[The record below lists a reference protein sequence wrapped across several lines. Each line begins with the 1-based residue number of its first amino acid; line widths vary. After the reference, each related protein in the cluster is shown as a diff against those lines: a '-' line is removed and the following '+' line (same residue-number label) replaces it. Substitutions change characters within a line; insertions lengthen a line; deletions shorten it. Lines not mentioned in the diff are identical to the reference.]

1 MPACHAGGHEFESRT
16 HRRNNTK
23 YNKASHRYT
32 GDALFCFLTVN
43 NSIKKEAISLAY
55 KARKSGVKSGERVS
69 PFARQQNLFA
79 FDDGATVSDY
89 TNATIM
95 MLADIVNGAKVTELK
110 KTISIYNDRARDA
123 ASGQSDIFSAELK
136 TKEDIL
142 KEVNELLNY
151 GTEEAKESALSRAD
165 ASRRASSESVGAESV
180 EQDGTAGVSR
190 ERSADVEDS
199 VQAALTAAEQET
211 NTEPTDAQKEAG
223 NYKKGHVKID
233 GYNITIENPK
243 GSERS
248 GLDKDGK
255 KWSITM
261 NNTYGYILG
270 TEGVDGDH
278 IDVFLSDNPS
288 EGNVYVVD
296 QVNADGSFDEHKVMY
311 GFPDIESARK
321 AYLSNYEE
329 GWQGL
334 GNITGVSKEEFKKW
348 VDSSHRKTKPFAEYS
363 NVKPLG
369 DIQAKESR
377 ETALRDG
384 LIDKLRSA
392 GIEVITDEEE
402 AKRVLDADRE
412 RRARLMGSR
421 VEKRKQEIAA
431 KLEGK
436 EMSYE
441 QRTVVNVFTG
451 RNNNL
456 TLNITDKSGKS
467 RSIVMR
473 QGNEQNAGTKHSIY
487 RHYMT
492 DNGHITADD
501 ILLVPDVVANGERKP
516 VMRGKT
522 QLYEY
527 MLKDGNGTLYTVL
540 TEKDKGR
547 EVFADFYTNR
557 KTSLSARKT
566 RSEEARDIDNSDV
579 TGAKLQKVSD
589 FANYSPVYYSNAEK
603 AVEGIS
609 QNKATAEQWLA
620 MIQKQGGL
628 KAGEDKW
635 LGLRDWL
642 KNDVKGKVFTI
653 ELPVNTLR
661 MIHRV
666 MGRDFESH
674 NITSNGI
681 RHGLKN
687 HGVGG
692 NKLTE
697 KSIPVRNEDA
707 ELIPYIMTAPDYV
720 EKSSTDITGRESL
733 RFYKS
738 LSNGYVVVVE
748 KEYKN
753 SPDDMDTITM
763 WANLSSLGADARSGE
778 RPLHTTSQPTN
789 VAQSAN
795 AQATNV
801 RTVIQSFDAAKIRKD
816 AETAIKND
824 EKVSLHKVFHGSGND
839 FERFDHS
846 HMGEGEGAQAYG
858 WGTYVTEVEGIGKTY
873 ANASSRPTYKGY
885 DRKTLDSSRELSIP
899 HDEKIAAR
907 ILLKNLHTNYSDAL
921 ERTRTFFKT
930 RAERFDKRKDWTN
943 RDFMDYFGCSRS
955 EVREYREESK
965 RKVQE
970 YTGYLEA
977 LNKISETDIQKKER
991 VLYTVEIPED
1001 AETYYLDY
1009 TLKMGDQ
1016 QDILEGV
1023 DNVLYAQGWHR
1034 EELDSRIRFTKGQ
1047 SQIILTPNQ
1056 SGADLYAELE
1066 DALGSDK
1073 LASEFLHDEV
1083 GVTGMKYPAEYT
1095 SGGRSDGAMNYVIF
1109 DEKDLKITD
1118 KIKFLRTSSGEAY
1131 GFTKD
1136 GKIYIDPRKAT
1147 AETPVHEF
1155 THLWADG
1162 LRKANPKAW
1171 ERLKGELEKEKDL
1184 FDYVKS
1190 LYPELSGDDLMD
1202 EVFAHFSGKRGAE
1215 RLRSEQEKMMQK
1227 ANGIFDKA
1235 KITTMFDKLRNMLH
1249 DFWAQARDLFAGKTE
1264 GIEKLSAEDFAD
1276 MALADLIKGE
1286 KPLVEGKKEARYNK
1300 AAGLDVRTYDNS
1312 NHQTRDEERVTLG
1325 ELVSGDRQLR
1335 DMSDNELDSEYMRLL
1350 DVVEKPARIDKLRS
1364 SKSVEIKPS
1373 DNDGKYKLNA
1383 ESAQKWIKDNLR
1395 GKHVIN
1401 DTGET
1406 VEVSKIG
1413 AEEVTSHNRYD
1424 EAHLKSISKIP
1435 SMLENAVF
1443 LGEEANTKGNRKFD
1457 SYRYYA
1463 VGLNIDGVDYTAK
1476 IVIGVKQGK
1485 KYYDHRLIQLEKSTL
1500 IDMINQPASGF
1511 TTAENASLP
1520 PYANGK
1526 DKRLLSILQVN
1537 VEEISQ
1543 SEQKMREILDEMK
1556 RRRGYDS
1563 NTDYQGSLAF
1573 NGAAPSRNA
1582 YFDSKTDR
1590 MSAFKSGEF
1599 EGDYSLGDYM
1609 DNGLDNNDLGWQLA
1623 NPIAASGRDKATL
1636 ESIRNL
1642 MNVVKNKDRR
1652 IKMYRAVD
1660 ASIKE
1665 NKFRNGDWIT
1675 PSREYAERHIGL
1687 QEWKNGRV
1695 IEEEVSVDDI
1705 WWNGDDINEWGFDDG
1720 KGYAYKNVRNN
1731 RKSKKAYS
1739 YEVTKI
1745 EVLDGQTTKPLPVS
1759 SRKSNTPNGRSNV
1772 SNVFVS
1778 GAKLLKDFEKKH
1790 DGGKKILD
1798 ESKKVDEKN
1807 YLYREQD
1814 ESEDVYDAGRR
1825 SLEETF
1831 TQGLI
1836 DLSEKN
1842 RSDVGLRISA
1852 MKAISSNL
1860 SELRSAMSRQREY
1873 DKSTV
1878 NRIVRWARM
1887 LMESGIGG
1895 NLTRYEVKRLTGMI
1909 AQAAGKED
1917 ITRQAGQVMDLLINN
1932 QLRAS
1937 KDLLQKQ
1944 MRIKGSK
1951 IDSRGVEVQGALDIR
1966 GQRMIGAFKEGISL
1980 GEDAS
1985 YGLPVCHNIKRPF
1998 GNFRF
2003 TTIAKSIPNSRMTQQ
2018 RNYKILRTYV
2028 LHQDF
2033 RFVIVAF
2040 SVCCF
2045 YHVDAFWQV
2054 YHSSSADGMLLN
2066 DCSGNVVNVDDCLRR
2081 AVDHAFPVYV
2091 SCAEMLFVCHIFYFI
2106 CFIFQCCDRE
2116 YSWLIAVE

>member
-1 MPACHAGGHEFESRT
+1 M
-16 HRRNNTK
+16 
-23 YNKASHRYT
+23 
-32 GDALFCFLTVN
+32 
-43 NSIKKEAISLAY
+43 AY

-190 ERSADVEDS
+190 EGSADVEDS
-199 VQAALTAAEQET
+199 VQAALAAAEQET

-248 GLDKDGK
+248 GQDKDGK

-288 EGNVYVVD
+288 EGNVYIVD

-348 VDSSHRKTKPFAEYS
+348 VDSSHRKTKPFAEYK
-363 NVKPLG
+363 NVKVEESNTETEEEVLPYNKENSERLSLESEKNADNSAVGYSVTLESKDGTLQRSIFYDGRLIAIQWQSGERIDSIHDVLRSAYNDAPAMNCDLYVPMKVGANESWEIDGRDVLDADHG
-369 DIQAKESR
+369 DIIRFHDEQEMIDFYLKNRNEIDRRNETMQPHSAETR

-402 AKRVLDADRE
+402 AQRVLDA
-412 RRARLMGSR
+412 AN
-421 VEKRKQEIAA
+421 
-431 KLEGK
+431 GK
-436 EMSYE
+436 EKA
-441 QRTVVNVFTG
+441 QRKIDKLAKAANV
-451 RNNNL
+451 
-456 TLNITDKSGKS
+456 I
-467 RSIVMR
+467 
-473 QGNEQNAGTKHSIY
+473 
-487 RHYMT
+487 
-492 DNGHITADD
+492 
-501 ILLVPDVVANGERKP
+501 
-516 VMRGKT
+516 RG
-522 QLYEY
+522 
-527 MLKDGNGTLYTVL
+527 
-540 TEKDKGR
+540 
-547 EVFADFYTNR
+547 
-557 KTSLSARKT
+557 
-566 RSEEARDIDNSDV
+566 
-579 TGAKLQKVSD
+579 
-589 FANYSPVYYSNAEK
+589 
-603 AVEGIS
+603 
-609 QNKATAEQWLA
+609 
-620 MIQKQGGL
+620 
-628 KAGEDKW
+628 
-635 LGLRDWL
+635 WL
-642 KNDVKGKVFTI
+642 KNDVKGKVFKI

-753 SPDDMDTITM
+753 SPDDMETITM
-763 WANLSSLGADARSGE
+763 WAEMSS
-778 RPLHTTSQPTN
+778 
-789 VAQSAN
+789 SA
-795 AQATNV
+795 ATNARRNAPDTHV
-801 RTVIQSFDAAKIRKD
+801 QNAILSTEDAAKIRKD

-885 DRKTLDSSRELSIP
+885 DRETLDSSRELSIP

-930 RAERFDKRKDWTN
+930 RVERFDKRKDWTN

-1073 LASEFLHDEV
+1073 LASDFLHDEV
-1083 GVTGMKYPAEYT
+1083 GVTGMKYPAEYR
-1095 SGGRSDGAMNYVIF
+1095 SGGRSDGASNYVIF
-1109 DEKDLKITD
+1109 DENDLKITD
-1118 KIKFLRTSSGEAY
+1118 KIKFLRTDSGEVY

-1162 LRKANPKAW
+1162 LRKVNPKAW

-1190 LYPELSGDDLMD
+1190 LYPELSGDDLID
-1202 EVFAHFSGKRGAE
+1202 EVFAHFSGRRGAE
-1215 RLRSEQEKMMQK
+1215 RLRSEQKKMMQK
-1227 ANGIFDKA
+1227 ANGVFDKA

-1249 DFWAQARDLFAGKTE
+1249 NFWAQARDLFAGKTE

-1286 KPLVEGKKEARYNK
+1286 KPLVEGKKETRFNK

-1312 NHQTRDEERVTLG
+1312 NQQTRDEERERVTKEAVRERDDILFRNDDVSEYSFRTLRSDRFYNGISNSDAFAELLDENTSWVDGSLKLLRALKKRFGGEVVSASSGAKYALEHGLVPVPDGKYSGKDGEYHHIEFESDNGERFVESVPFVDAESVGDDYGIRYSESDGVSARADMDRAHDVAEEWTEKLNLNDDVQIVDELTREMVDELMPNASEEVKEKALKAKGWFNEKTGKIVIAVGNHRNAEDVMRTILHEGVAHYGLRKLFGENFNTFLDNVYASADASVRKRIDVLQENKGYGRREAVEEYLAGLAEVTDFESVVSRTWWEKVKSLFADMLNSIGLSGFADNSLPLSDNELRYILWRSYDNLKSDNDVFRQAKDIAMQSELKVGNYDESKDATLG
-1325 ELVSGDRQLR
+1325 DMVSGDRQLR
-1335 DMSDNELDSEYMRLL
+1335 DMSDKELDSEYMRLL

-1364 SKSVEIKPS
+1364 SKPVEIKPS
-1373 DNDGKYKLNA
+1373 DYDGKYKLNA

-1485 KYYDHRLIQLEKSTL
+1485 KYYDHRLTQLEKSTL

-1520 PYANGK
+1520 PYSNGK

-1537 VEEISQ
+1537 VEEILQ

-1582 YFDSKTDR
+1582 YFDSKEER

-1609 DNGLDNNDLGWQLA
+1609 DNGLDNNDLGWQHA

-1705 WWNGDDINEWGFDDG
+1705 WWNGDDINE
-1720 KGYAYKNVRNN
+1720 
-1731 RKSKKAYS
+1731 
-1739 YEVTKI
+1739 
-1745 EVLDGQTTKPLPVS
+1745 
-1759 SRKSNTPNGRSNV
+1759 
-1772 SNVFVS
+1772 
-1778 GAKLLKDFEKKH
+1778 
-1790 DGGKKILD
+1790 
-1798 ESKKVDEKN
+1798 
-1807 YLYREQD
+1807 
-1814 ESEDVYDAGRR
+1814 
-1825 SLEETF
+1825 
-1831 TQGLI
+1831 
-1836 DLSEKN
+1836 
-1842 RSDVGLRISA
+1842 
-1852 MKAISSNL
+1852 
-1860 SELRSAMSRQREY
+1860 
-1873 DKSTV
+1873 
-1878 NRIVRWARM
+1878 
-1887 LMESGIGG
+1887 
-1895 NLTRYEVKRLTGMI
+1895 
-1909 AQAAGKED
+1909 
-1917 ITRQAGQVMDLLINN
+1917 
-1932 QLRAS
+1932 
-1937 KDLLQKQ
+1937 
-1944 MRIKGSK
+1944 
-1951 IDSRGVEVQGALDIR
+1951 
-1966 GQRMIGAFKEGISL
+1966 
-1980 GEDAS
+1980 
-1985 YGLPVCHNIKRPF
+1985 
-1998 GNFRF
+1998 
-2003 TTIAKSIPNSRMTQQ
+2003 
-2018 RNYKILRTYV
+2018 
-2028 LHQDF
+2028 
-2033 RFVIVAF
+2033 
-2040 SVCCF
+2040 
-2045 YHVDAFWQV
+2045 
-2054 YHSSSADGMLLN
+2054 
-2066 DCSGNVVNVDDCLRR
+2066 
-2081 AVDHAFPVYV
+2081 
-2091 SCAEMLFVCHIFYFI
+2091 
-2106 CFIFQCCDRE
+2106 
-2116 YSWLIAVE
+2116 

>member
-1 MPACHAGGHEFESRT
+1 M
-16 HRRNNTK
+16 
-23 YNKASHRYT
+23 
-32 GDALFCFLTVN
+32 
-43 NSIKKEAISLAY
+43 AY

-151 GTEEAKESALSRAD
+151 GTEESKESALSRAD

-190 ERSADVEDS
+190 EGSADVEDS

-243 GSERS
+243 GSERN
-248 GLDKDGK
+248 GQDKDGK

-348 VDSSHRKTKPFAEYS
+348 VDSSHRKTKPFAEYK
-363 NVKPLG
+363 NVKVEESNTETEEEVLPYNKENSERLSLESEKNADNSAVGYSVTLESKDGTLQRSIFYDGRLIAIQWQSGERIDSIHDVLRSAYNDAPAMNYDLYVPMKVGANESWEIDGRDVLDADHG
-369 DIQAKESR
+369 DIIRFHDEQEMIDFYLKNRNEIDRRNETMQPHSAETR

-402 AKRVLDADRE
+402 AQRVLDAANGDVALSRGQKRAFE
-412 RRARLMGSR
+412 TASVSSNEEHQPTVVSNADGAKVVKNLEKLAEEFENLSNQPKFFIGNVAKALGAEQYGSGSQYATFETKNGQIVTIRLADHNAHTSGFDYSGKDNGISIVISAKKNSGINNDGNAHIVEYYYDAIKLRRAN
-421 VEKRKQEIAA
+421 
-431 KLEGK
+431 GK
-436 EMSYE
+436 PLADIVRAIQQSLYSGEFKDPTGLAE
-441 QRTVVNVFTG
+441 REEVNV
-451 RNNNL
+451 
-456 TLNITDKSGKS
+456 
-467 RSIVMR
+467 
-473 QGNEQNAGTKHSIY
+473 
-487 RHYMT
+487 
-492 DNGHITADD
+492 
-501 ILLVPDVVANGERKP
+501 
-516 VMRGKT
+516 
-522 QLYEY
+522 
-527 MLKDGNGTLYTVL
+527 
-540 TEKDKGR
+540 
-547 EVFADFYTNR
+547 
-557 KTSLSARKT
+557 
-566 RSEEARDIDNSDV
+566 
-579 TGAKLQKVSD
+579 
-589 FANYSPVYYSNAEK
+589 
-603 AVEGIS
+603 
-609 QNKATAEQWLA
+609 
-620 MIQKQGGL
+620 
-628 KAGEDKW
+628 
-635 LGLRDWL
+635 
-642 KNDVKGKVFTI
+642 
-653 ELPVNTLR
+653 
-661 MIHRV
+661 
-666 MGRDFESH
+666 
-674 NITSNGI
+674 
-681 RHGLKN
+681 
-687 HGVGG
+687 
-692 NKLTE
+692 
-697 KSIPVRNEDA
+697 
-707 ELIPYIMTAPDYV
+707 
-720 EKSSTDITGRESL
+720 SST
-733 RFYKS
+733 
-738 LSNGYVVVVE
+738 
-748 KEYKN
+748 
-753 SPDDMDTITM
+753 
-763 WANLSSLGADARSGE
+763 AN
-778 RPLHTTSQPTN
+778 
-789 VAQSAN
+789 
-795 AQATNV
+795 
-801 RTVIQSFDAAKIRKD
+801 
-816 AETAIKND
+816 
-824 EKVSLHKVFHGSGND
+824 
-839 FERFDHS
+839 
-846 HMGEGEGAQAYG
+846 
-858 WGTYVTEVEGIGKTY
+858 EV
-873 ANASSRPTYKGY
+873 
-885 DRKTLDSSRELSIP
+885 
-899 HDEKIAAR
+899 
-907 ILLKNLHTNYSDAL
+907 
-921 ERTRTFFKT
+921 
-930 RAERFDKRKDWTN
+930 
-943 RDFMDYFGCSRS
+943 
-955 EVREYREESK
+955 
-965 RKVQE
+965 
-970 YTGYLEA
+970 
-977 LNKISETDIQKKER
+977 
-991 VLYTVEIPED
+991 
-1001 AETYYLDY
+1001 
-1009 TLKMGDQ
+1009 
-1016 QDILEGV
+1016 
-1023 DNVLYAQGWHR
+1023 
-1034 EELDSRIRFTKGQ
+1034 
-1047 SQIILTPNQ
+1047 
-1056 SGADLYAELE
+1056 
-1066 DALGSDK
+1066 
-1073 LASEFLHDEV
+1073 
-1083 GVTGMKYPAEYT
+1083 
-1095 SGGRSDGAMNYVIF
+1095 
-1109 DEKDLKITD
+1109 
-1118 KIKFLRTSSGEAY
+1118 KFLRTSSGEAY

-1171 ERLKGELEKEKDL
+1171 EQLKSELEKEKDL

-1202 EVFAHFSGKRGAE
+1202 EVFAHFSGRRGAE

-1235 KITTMFDKLRNMLH
+1235 KITTMFDRLRNMLH

-1264 GIEKLSAEDFAD
+1264 GIERLSAEVFAD

-1286 KPLVEGKKEARYNK
+1286 KPLAEGKKETRFNK

-1364 SKSVEIKPS
+1364 SKPVEIKPS
-1373 DNDGKYKLNA
+1373 DYDGKYKLNA

-1485 KYYDHRLIQLEKSTL
+1485 KYYDHRLTQLEKSTL
-1500 IDMINQPASGF
+1500 IDMFNQPASGF

-1526 DKRLLSILQVN
+1526 VKRLLSILQVN

-1582 YFDSKTDR
+1582 YFDSKEER

-1642 MNVVKNKDRR
+1642 MNVVKNKERR

-1731 RKSKKAYS
+1731 RK
-1739 YEVTKI
+1739 
-1745 EVLDGQTTKPLPVS
+1745 LDDLITRDDNGNVIAPS
-1759 SRKSNTPNGRSNV
+1759 ERFNSRKSDLR
-1772 SNVFVS
+1772 F
-1778 GAKLLKDFEKKH
+1778 
-1790 DGGKKILD
+1790 
-1798 ESKKVDEKN
+1798 
-1807 YLYREQD
+1807 REP
-1814 ESEDVYDAGRR
+1814 EDVYDAGRR
-1825 SLEETF
+1825 SLEETL

-1860 SELRSAMSRQREY
+1860 SELRSAMSRQRDY

-1878 NRIVRWARM
+1878 
-1887 LMESGIGG
+1887 
-1895 NLTRYEVKRLTGMI
+1895 
-1909 AQAAGKED
+1909 
-1917 ITRQAGQVMDLLINN
+1917 
-1932 QLRAS
+1932 
-1937 KDLLQKQ
+1937 
-1944 MRIKGSK
+1944 
-1951 IDSRGVEVQGALDIR
+1951 
-1966 GQRMIGAFKEGISL
+1966 
-1980 GEDAS
+1980 
-1985 YGLPVCHNIKRPF
+1985 NIKRPF

-2003 TTIAKSIPNSRMTQQ
+2003 ATIAKSIPNSRMTQQ
-2018 RNYKILRTYV
+2018 RYY
-2028 LHQDF
+2028 
-2033 RFVIVAF
+2033 
-2040 SVCCF
+2040 
-2045 YHVDAFWQV
+2045 
-2054 YHSSSADGMLLN
+2054 
-2066 DCSGNVVNVDDCLRR
+2066 
-2081 AVDHAFPVYV
+2081 
-2091 SCAEMLFVCHIFYFI
+2091 
-2106 CFIFQCCDRE
+2106 
-2116 YSWLIAVE
+2116 

>member
-1 MPACHAGGHEFESRT
+1 M
-16 HRRNNTK
+16 
-23 YNKASHRYT
+23 
-32 GDALFCFLTVN
+32 
-43 NSIKKEAISLAY
+43 AY

>member
-697 KSIPVRNEDA
+697 NSIPVRNEDA

-1383 ESAQKWIKDNLR
+1383 ESAQRWIKDNLR

>member
-566 RSEEARDIDNSDV
+566 RSEEARDIDNNDV
-579 TGAKLQKVSD
+579 SGAKLQKVSD
-589 FANYSPVYYSNAEK
+589 FANYSPVFYSNAEK

-642 KNDVKGKVFTI
+642 TARKGQSLTKEELLDYIRENQVDVDEVSYTANPQGFEDLKREYDGW
-653 ELPVNTLR
+653 LR
-661 MIHRV
+661 
-666 MGRDFESH
+666 
-674 NITSNGI
+674 NG
-681 RHGLKN
+681 G
-687 HGVGG
+687 
-692 NKLTE
+692 
-697 KSIPVRNEDA
+697 
-707 ELIPYIMTAPDYV
+707 YDYAW
-720 EKSSTDITGRESL
+720 EQL
-733 RFYKS
+733 R
-738 LSNGYVVVVE
+738 
-748 KEYKN
+748 
-753 SPDDMDTITM
+753 
-763 WANLSSLGADARSGE
+763 
-778 RPLHTTSQPTN
+778 
-789 VAQSAN
+789 
-795 AQATNV
+795 
-801 RTVIQSFDAAKIRKD
+801 
-816 AETAIKND
+816 
-824 EKVSLHKVFHGSGND
+824 
-839 FERFDHS
+839 ERFGDDADIAFTDFG
-846 HMGEGEGAQAYG
+846 GELEIDNPEA
-858 WGTYVTEVEGIGKTY
+858 
-873 ANASSRPTYKGY
+873 ASALLGS
-885 DRKTLDSSRELSIP
+885 EMAINSI
-899 HDEKIAAR
+899 R
-907 ILLKNLHTNYSDAL
+907 
-921 ERTRTFFKT
+921 
-930 RAERFDKRKDWTN
+930 
-943 RDFMDYFGCSRS
+943 
-955 EVREYREESK
+955 
-965 RKVQE
+965 
-970 YTGYLEA
+970 
-977 LNKISETDIQKKER
+977 
-991 VLYTVEIPED
+991 
-1001 AETYYLDY
+1001 LDY
-1009 TLKMGDQ
+1009 TTEGLDNKREIALTVPDIDSWNENDEVHFGDAGQ
-1016 QDILEGV
+1016 GRAVAWVRFGETTDSDGNRVLVIDEIQSKRHQEGRE
-1023 DNVLYAQGWHR
+1023 QGYIT
-1034 EELDSRIRFTKGQ
+1034 D
-1047 SQIILTPNQ
+1047 
-1056 SGADLYAELE
+1056 E
-1066 DALGSDK
+1066 DKTARR
-1073 LASEFLHDEV
+1073 LHDEYVKAREMVNNYETVLERKYNVSHISDEMLTEEEAEHRRELWKAVQDARDADRAYNNAHPGNRLAGGIPDAPFEKNWHELAMKRMLRYAAENGFDKVAWTMGEQQAERYNIGGKIERIVKTDDHVYEVYLNNKPMMDLEFDEDGIYRDEGDPALDGKSISDVFGKSLAERLDALPV
-1083 GVTGMKYPAEYT
+1083 GERLQEDGLRMGGEGMKGFYDEILPRFMDKYGKKWGIKTVDVTLPYVEE
-1095 SGGRSDGAMNYVIF
+1095 SGRTMHSVDVTPEMRESVMEGQPM
-1109 DEKDLKITD
+1109 
-1118 KIKFLRTSSGEAY
+1118 FLRTDSGEVY

-1171 ERLKGELEKEKDL
+1171 EQLKNELEKEKDL

-1202 EVFAHFSGKRGAE
+1202 EVFAHFSGRRGAE
-1215 RLRSEQEKMMQK
+1215 RLRSEQDKMMQK

-1235 KITTMFDKLRNMLH
+1235 KITTMFDKLKNMLH
-1249 DFWAQARDLFAGKTE
+1249 DFWTQARDLFAGKTE
-1264 GIEKLSAEDFAD
+1264 GIGKLSAEDFAD

-1286 KPLVEGKKEARYNK
+1286 KPLVDGGKEVRYRRYYGGNSGYVGYSKSRRAVLAEERGLRNKSQMDKSFAEEVNIVLSELQPDAKKVTLKEIKDSLDDIRADEWHHTSKYGNRTNYYSADTVAKYFVSETESEKSARLHKEEVSAELSALRSELEEDVFDALSHEEGEYWLENDYARELPQRGSLFVTSNGDKVVVSRNVFVDAKTIDLIPQGENVAMRPYYEWQMENYPRVEHALAEYNAARQAAVESLPSEKVSRLKALDDELTSLQTNEAVRERDDILFRNDDVDDVNERFNEDLNVWEKGDMPSNKYLAVGSPMGILAKFMPSKPIILRRKVLTKALKRHGLAASDIKNLPSALANPIFVFQNNRSTISVLTELQSKDGKNIFVAIELDVTKQMGHELLEVNDMLTVHGRNEENIVKPIIENDSLLWVDKEKGQHWLSSAKSNSQAITKDDLNSAAKIIKEFENPNISEEKFRGGQDVSKDVRSARADIDRAHDVAEEWTEKLNLNDDVQIVDELTREMVDELMPNASEEVKEKALKAKGWFNEKTGKIVIAVGNHRNAEDVMQTILHEGVAHYGLRKLFGENFNTFLDNVYASADASVRKRIDVLQENK
-1300 AAGLDVRTYDNS
+1300 GYGRREAVEEYLAGLAEVTDFESVVSRTWWEKVKSLFADMLNSIGLSGFADNSLPLSDNELRYILWRSYDNLKS
-1312 NHQTRDEERVTLG
+1312 DNDVFRQAKDIAMQSELKVGNYDESKDATLG

-1335 DMSDNELDSEYMRLL
+1335 DMSDKELDSEYMRLL
-1350 DVVEKPARIDKLRS
+1350 DVVEKP
-1364 SKSVEIKPS
+1364 
-1373 DNDGKYKLNA
+1373 
-1383 ESAQKWIKDNLR
+1383 
-1395 GKHVIN
+1395 
-1401 DTGET
+1401 
-1406 VEVSKIG
+1406 
-1413 AEEVTSHNRYD
+1413 
-1424 EAHLKSISKIP
+1424 ISC
-1435 SMLENAVF
+1435 AV
-1443 LGEEANTKGNRKFD
+1443 
-1457 SYRYYA
+1457 
-1463 VGLNIDGVDYTAK
+1463 
-1476 IVIGVKQGK
+1476 
-1485 KYYDHRLIQLEKSTL
+1485 
-1500 IDMINQPASGF
+1500 
-1511 TTAENASLP
+1511 ASL
-1520 PYANGK
+1520 
-1526 DKRLLSILQVN
+1526 
-1537 VEEISQ
+1537 
-1543 SEQKMREILDEMK
+1543 
-1556 RRRGYDS
+1556 
-1563 NTDYQGSLAF
+1563 
-1573 NGAAPSRNA
+1573 
-1582 YFDSKTDR
+1582 
-1590 MSAFKSGEF
+1590 
-1599 EGDYSLGDYM
+1599 
-1609 DNGLDNNDLGWQLA
+1609 
-1623 NPIAASGRDKATL
+1623 
-1636 ESIRNL
+1636 
-1642 MNVVKNKDRR
+1642 
-1652 IKMYRAVD
+1652 
-1660 ASIKE
+1660 
-1665 NKFRNGDWIT
+1665 
-1675 PSREYAERHIGL
+1675 
-1687 QEWKNGRV
+1687 
-1695 IEEEVSVDDI
+1695 
-1705 WWNGDDINEWGFDDG
+1705 
-1720 KGYAYKNVRNN
+1720 
-1731 RKSKKAYS
+1731 
-1739 YEVTKI
+1739 
-1745 EVLDGQTTKPLPVS
+1745 
-1759 SRKSNTPNGRSNV
+1759 
-1772 SNVFVS
+1772 
-1778 GAKLLKDFEKKH
+1778 
-1790 DGGKKILD
+1790 
-1798 ESKKVDEKN
+1798 
-1807 YLYREQD
+1807 
-1814 ESEDVYDAGRR
+1814 
-1825 SLEETF
+1825 
-1831 TQGLI
+1831 
-1836 DLSEKN
+1836 
-1842 RSDVGLRISA
+1842 
-1852 MKAISSNL
+1852 
-1860 SELRSAMSRQREY
+1860 
-1873 DKSTV
+1873 
-1878 NRIVRWARM
+1878 
-1887 LMESGIGG
+1887 
-1895 NLTRYEVKRLTGMI
+1895 
-1909 AQAAGKED
+1909 
-1917 ITRQAGQVMDLLINN
+1917 
-1932 QLRAS
+1932 
-1937 KDLLQKQ
+1937 
-1944 MRIKGSK
+1944 
-1951 IDSRGVEVQGALDIR
+1951 
-1966 GQRMIGAFKEGISL
+1966 
-1980 GEDAS
+1980 
-1985 YGLPVCHNIKRPF
+1985 
-1998 GNFRF
+1998 
-2003 TTIAKSIPNSRMTQQ
+2003 
-2018 RNYKILRTYV
+2018 
-2028 LHQDF
+2028 
-2033 RFVIVAF
+2033 
-2040 SVCCF
+2040 
-2045 YHVDAFWQV
+2045 
-2054 YHSSSADGMLLN
+2054 
-2066 DCSGNVVNVDDCLRR
+2066 
-2081 AVDHAFPVYV
+2081 
-2091 SCAEMLFVCHIFYFI
+2091 
-2106 CFIFQCCDRE
+2106 
-2116 YSWLIAVE
+2116 

>member
-1 MPACHAGGHEFESRT
+1 M
-16 HRRNNTK
+16 
-23 YNKASHRYT
+23 
-32 GDALFCFLTVN
+32 
-43 NSIKKEAISLAY
+43 AY

-190 ERSADVEDS
+190 EGSADVEDS
-199 VQAALTAAEQET
+199 VQAALTAAEQVT
-211 NTEPTDAQKEAG
+211 NTEPTEAQKEAG

-248 GLDKDGK
+248 GQDKDGK

-369 DIQAKESR
+369 EGQSKETR

-402 AKRVLDADRE
+402 AQRVLDADRE

-436 EMSYE
+436 EMSDE

-473 QGNEQNAGTKHSIY
+473 QGNELNAGTKHSIY
-487 RHYMT
+487 RHYGT
-492 DNGHITADD
+492 SSNGYTAEEIMLIPD
-501 ILLVPDVVANGERKP
+501 IIRNGERHQDSSKGISYSYEKEGTKYT
-516 VMRGKT
+516 VTTEIRGKGEQFT
-522 QLYEY
+522 
-527 MLKDGNGTLYTVL
+527 N
-540 TEKDKGR
+540 
-547 EVFADFYTNR
+547 FYTNR
-557 KTSLSARKT
+557 KPTAAEQGTQNTDEQRVQPQQSVSA
-566 RSEEARDIDNSDV
+566 
-579 TGAKLQKVSD
+579 AKLQKVSD

-642 KNDVKGKVFTI
+642 TARKGQSLTKE
-653 ELPVNTLR
+653 ELLDYIRENQVHVDEVSYTANPQGFEDLKREYDGWLR
-661 MIHRV
+661 
-666 MGRDFESH
+666 
-674 NITSNGI
+674 NG
-681 RHGLKN
+681 G
-687 HGVGG
+687 
-692 NKLTE
+692 
-697 KSIPVRNEDA
+697 
-707 ELIPYIMTAPDYV
+707 YDYAW
-720 EKSSTDITGRESL
+720 EQL
-733 RFYKS
+733 R
-738 LSNGYVVVVE
+738 
-748 KEYKN
+748 
-753 SPDDMDTITM
+753 
-763 WANLSSLGADARSGE
+763 
-778 RPLHTTSQPTN
+778 
-789 VAQSAN
+789 
-795 AQATNV
+795 
-801 RTVIQSFDAAKIRKD
+801 
-816 AETAIKND
+816 
-824 EKVSLHKVFHGSGND
+824 
-839 FERFDHS
+839 ERFGDDADIAFTDFG
-846 HMGEGEGAQAYG
+846 GELEIDNPEA
-858 WGTYVTEVEGIGKTY
+858 
-873 ANASSRPTYKGY
+873 ASALLGS
-885 DRKTLDSSRELSIP
+885 EMAINSI
-899 HDEKIAAR
+899 R
-907 ILLKNLHTNYSDAL
+907 
-921 ERTRTFFKT
+921 
-930 RAERFDKRKDWTN
+930 
-943 RDFMDYFGCSRS
+943 
-955 EVREYREESK
+955 
-965 RKVQE
+965 
-970 YTGYLEA
+970 
-977 LNKISETDIQKKER
+977 
-991 VLYTVEIPED
+991 
-1001 AETYYLDY
+1001 LDY
-1009 TLKMGDQ
+1009 TTEGLDNKREIALTVPDIDSWNENDEVHFGDAGQ
-1016 QDILEGV
+1016 GRAVAWVRFGETTDSDGNRVLVIDEIQSKRHQEG
-1023 DNVLYAQGWHR
+1023 R
-1034 EELDSRIRFTKGQ
+1034 ERGYITD
-1047 SQIILTPNQ
+1047 
-1056 SGADLYAELE
+1056 E
-1066 DALGSDK
+1066 DKTARR
-1073 LASEFLHDEV
+1073 LHDEYVKAREMVNDYETVLERKYNVSHISDEMLTEEEAEHRRGLWKAVQDARDADRAYNYAHPGNRLAGGIPDAPFEKNWHELAMKRMLRYAAENGFDKVAWTMGEQQAERYNIGGKIERIVKTDDHVYEVYLNNKPMMDLEFDEDGIYRDEGDPALDGKSISDVFGKSLAERLDALPV
-1083 GVTGMKYPAEYT
+1083 GERLQEDGLRMGGEGMKGFYDEILPRFMDKYGKKWGIKTVDVTLPYVEE
-1095 SGGRSDGAMNYVIF
+1095 SGRTMHSVDVTPEMRESVMEGQPM
-1109 DEKDLKITD
+1109 
-1118 KIKFLRTSSGEAY
+1118 FLRTDSGEVY

-1171 ERLKGELEKEKDL
+1171 EQLKNELEKEKDL

-1202 EVFAHFSGKRGAE
+1202 EVFAHFSGRRGAE

-1235 KITTMFDKLRNMLH
+1235 KITTMFDRLRNILH

-1286 KPLVEGKKEARYNK
+1286 KPLAEGKKEARYNK

-1335 DMSDNELDSEYMRLL
+1335 ERFGD
-1350 DVVEKPARIDKLRS
+1350 
-1364 SKSVEIKPS
+1364 
-1373 DNDGKYKLNA
+1373 
-1383 ESAQKWIKDNLR
+1383 
-1395 GKHVIN
+1395 
-1401 DTGET
+1401 
-1406 VEVSKIG
+1406 
-1413 AEEVTSHNRYD
+1413 EEGYNT
-1424 EAHLKSISKIP
+1424 
-1435 SMLENAVF
+1435 
-1443 LGEEANTKGNRKFD
+1443 GEEATDFHTVIDEIFDNADFDKSVHQRERYDLGKTPTWMKRIGIAGDRFSLSFKNIKTHKGKDADHDLTREEWHQLPDALKNPFAVT
-1457 SYRYYA
+1457 RYNDANDRFRLYVNVMHNGNYVA
-1463 VGLNIDGVDYTAK
+1463 VGVDVKCVNQGRNLPMMEVNTIKTVFAHHGEIGGGEKLITYDKEITPKQEALLRGLNFREYPTIQELSAAK
-1476 IVIGVKQGK
+1476 ITNNSQM
-1485 KYYDHRLIQLEKSTL
+1485 R
-1500 IDMINQPASGF
+1500 
-1511 TTAENASLP
+1511 
-1520 PYANGK
+1520 
-1526 DKRLLSILQVN
+1526 SI
-1537 VEEISQ
+1537 
-1543 SEQKMREILDEMK
+1543 
-1556 RRRGYDS
+1556 
-1563 NTDYQGSLAF
+1563 
-1573 NGAAPSRNA
+1573 
-1582 YFDSKTDR
+1582 
-1590 MSAFKSGEF
+1590 
-1599 EGDYSLGDYM
+1599 
-1609 DNGLDNNDLGWQLA
+1609 
-1623 NPIAASGRDKATL
+1623 
-1636 ESIRNL
+1636 
-1642 MNVVKNKDRR
+1642 
-1652 IKMYRAVD
+1652 
-1660 ASIKE
+1660 
-1665 NKFRNGDWIT
+1665 
-1675 PSREYAERHIGL
+1675 
-1687 QEWKNGRV
+1687 
-1695 IEEEVSVDDI
+1695 
-1705 WWNGDDINEWGFDDG
+1705 
-1720 KGYAYKNVRNN
+1720 
-1731 RKSKKAYS
+1731 
-1739 YEVTKI
+1739 
-1745 EVLDGQTTKPLPVS
+1745 
-1759 SRKSNTPNGRSNV
+1759 
-1772 SNVFVS
+1772 
-1778 GAKLLKDFEKKH
+1778 
-1790 DGGKKILD
+1790 

-1825 SLEETF
+1825 SLEETL

-1860 SELRSAMSRQREY
+1860 SELRSAMSRQRDY

-1980 GEDAS
+1980 GEDAF
-1985 YGLPVCHNIKRPF
+1985 YGLPVCRNIKRPF

-2003 TTIAKSIPNSRMTQQ
+2003 ATIAKSIPNSRMTQQ
-2018 RNYKILRTYV
+2018 RYYKILRTYV

-2091 SCAEMLFVCHIFYFI
+2091 SCAEMLFVSRFFYCI
-2106 CFIFQCCDRE
+2106 CFIFKCRDGE
-2116 YSWLIAVE
+2116 YRWLIAVEGFSNYAEYYYSITVWQCALLEVVGIDVLHCHLVAVIVFYQYIGIWSAVYKSSVCMHLDIYERQWVSYIIVEIVFYYR

>member
-16 HRRNNTK
+16 HRKNNTK
-23 YNKASHRYT
+23 YNKASHKYT
-32 GDALFCFLTVN
+32 GDALFCFLNVN
-43 NSIKKEAISLAY
+43 NSIKKEAISLVY
-55 KARKSGVKSGERVS
+55 MARKSGVKSGERVS
-69 PFARQQNLFA
+69 PFARQQNLFV

-165 ASRRASSESVGAESV
+165 ASRRASSEPVGAESV

-190 ERSADVEDS
+190 EGSADVEDS

-211 NTEPTDAQKEAG
+211 NTEPTEAQKEAG

-248 GLDKDGK
+248 GQDKDGK

-348 VDSSHRKTKPFAEYS
+348 VDSSHRKTKPFAEYK
-363 NVKPLG
+363 NVKVEESNTETEEEVLPYNKENSERLSLESEKNADNSAVGYSVTLESKDGTLQRSIFYDGRLIAIQWQSGERIDSIHDVLRSAYNDAPAMNYDLYVPMKVGANESWEIDGREVLDADHG
-369 DIQAKESR
+369 DIIRFHDEQEMIDFYLKNRNEIDRRNETMQPHSAETR

-392 GIEVITDEEE
+392 GIDVITDEEE
-402 AKRVLDADRE
+402 AQRVLDADRE

-436 EMSYE
+436 EMSDE
-441 QRTVVNVFTG
+441 QQAVVNVFTG

-473 QGNEQNAGTKHSIY
+473 QGNELNAGTKHSIY
-487 RHYMT
+487 RHYGT
-492 DNGHITADD
+492 SSNVYTAEE
-501 ILLVPDVVANGERKP
+501 IMLIPNIIRNGERHQVGSK
-516 VMRGKT
+516 VT
-522 QLYEY
+522 YQIVE
-527 MLKDGNGTLYTVL
+527 NGVKYTVT
-540 TEKDKGR
+540 TEQSKLGNER
-547 EVFADFYTNR
+547 FTNFFTN
-557 KTSLSARKT
+557 KKPTAVENDTSNTDEQHVSRQ
-566 RSEEARDIDNSDV
+566 SVS
-579 TGAKLQKVSD
+579 GAKLQKVSD
-589 FANYSPVYYSNAEK
+589 FTNYSPVFYSNAEK

-642 KNDVKGKVFTI
+642 TARKGQSLTKEELLDYIRENQVHVDEVSYTANPQGFEDLKREYDGWLRNDGYDYAW
-653 ELPVNTLR
+653 EQLR
-661 MIHRV
+661 
-666 MGRDFESH
+666 
-674 NITSNGI
+674 
-681 RHGLKN
+681 
-687 HGVGG
+687 
-692 NKLTE
+692 
-697 KSIPVRNEDA
+697 
-707 ELIPYIMTAPDYV
+707 
-720 EKSSTDITGRESL
+720 
-733 RFYKS
+733 
-738 LSNGYVVVVE
+738 
-748 KEYKN
+748 
-753 SPDDMDTITM
+753 
-763 WANLSSLGADARSGE
+763 
-778 RPLHTTSQPTN
+778 
-789 VAQSAN
+789 
-795 AQATNV
+795 
-801 RTVIQSFDAAKIRKD
+801 
-816 AETAIKND
+816 
-824 EKVSLHKVFHGSGND
+824 
-839 FERFDHS
+839 ERFGDDADIAFTDF
-846 HMGEGEGAQAYG
+846 GGDLEIDNPEA
-858 WGTYVTEVEGIGKTY
+858 
-873 ANASSRPTYKGY
+873 ASALLGS
-885 DRKTLDSSRELSIP
+885 EMAINSI
-899 HDEKIAAR
+899 R
-907 ILLKNLHTNYSDAL
+907 
-921 ERTRTFFKT
+921 
-930 RAERFDKRKDWTN
+930 
-943 RDFMDYFGCSRS
+943 
-955 EVREYREESK
+955 
-965 RKVQE
+965 
-970 YTGYLEA
+970 
-977 LNKISETDIQKKER
+977 
-991 VLYTVEIPED
+991 
-1001 AETYYLDY
+1001 LDY
-1009 TLKMGDQ
+1009 TTEGLDNKREIALTVPDIDSWNENDEVHFGDAGQ
-1016 QDILEGV
+1016 GRAVAWVRFGETTDSDGNRVLVIDEIQSKRHQEG
-1023 DNVLYAQGWHR
+1023 R
-1034 EELDSRIRFTKGQ
+1034 ERGYITD
-1047 SQIILTPNQ
+1047 
-1056 SGADLYAELE
+1056 E
-1066 DALGSDK
+1066 DKTARR
-1073 LASEFLHDEV
+1073 LHDEYVKAREMVNDYETVLERKYNVLHISDEMLTEEEAEHRRGLWKAVQDARDADRAYNYAHPSNRLAGGIPDAPFEKNWHELAMKRMLRYAAENGFDKVAWTMGEQQAERYNIGGKIERIVKTDDHVYEVYLNNKPMMDLEFDEDGIYRDEGDPALDGKSISDVFGKSLAERLDALPV
-1083 GVTGMKYPAEYT
+1083 GERLQEDGLRMGGEGMKGFYDEILPRFMDKYGKKWGIKTVDVTLPYVEE
-1095 SGGRSDGAMNYVIF
+1095 SGRTMHSVDVTPEMRESVMEGQPM
-1109 DEKDLKITD
+1109 
-1118 KIKFLRTSSGEAY
+1118 FLRTDSGEVY

-1171 ERLKGELEKEKDL
+1171 EQLKNELEKEKDL

-1202 EVFAHFSGKRGAE
+1202 EVFAHFSGRRGAE

-1235 KITTMFDKLRNMLH
+1235 KITTMFDKLKNMLH

-1264 GIEKLSAEDFAD
+1264 GIERLSAEDFAD

-1286 KPLVEGKKEARYNK
+1286 KPLAEGKKETRFNK

-1335 DMSDNELDSEYMRLL
+1335 DMSDKELDSEYMRLL

-1364 SKSVEIKPS
+1364 SKPVEIKPS
-1373 DNDGKYKLNA
+1373 DYDGKYKLNA

-1485 KYYDHRLIQLEKSTL
+1485 KYYDHRLTQLEKSTL

-1582 YFDSKTDR
+1582 YFDSKEER

-1642 MNVVKNKDRR
+1642 MNVVKNKERR

-1695 IEEEVSVDDI
+1695 I
-1705 WWNGDDINEWGFDDG
+1705 
-1720 KGYAYKNVRNN
+1720 
-1731 RKSKKAYS
+1731 SKIKEYRETHLSARPSTYQ
-1739 YEVTKI
+1739 VTKI
-1745 EVLDGQTTKPLPVS
+1745 EVFDEETP
-1759 SRKSNTPNGRSNV
+1759 NTPNGSKRANGYV
-1772 SNVFVS
+1772 HV
-1778 GAKLLKDFEKKH
+1778 AKLLKDFEKKH

-1798 ESKKVDEKN
+1798 ESKKADESTD
-1807 YLYREQD
+1807 LYRAPD
-1814 ESEDVYDAGRR
+1814 ESEDVYDAGRH
-1825 SLEETF
+1825 SLEETL

-1860 SELRSAMSRQREY
+1860 SELRSAMSRQRDY
-1873 DKSTV
+1873 DKST
-1878 NRIVRWARM
+1878 A
-1887 LMESGIGG
+1887 
-1895 NLTRYEVKRLTGMI
+1895 T
-1909 AQAAGKED
+1909 
-1917 ITRQAGQVMDLLINN
+1917 
-1932 QLRAS
+1932 
-1937 KDLLQKQ
+1937 
-1944 MRIKGSK
+1944 
-1951 IDSRGVEVQGALDIR
+1951 
-1966 GQRMIGAFKEGISL
+1966 
-1980 GEDAS
+1980 
-1985 YGLPVCHNIKRPF
+1985 
-1998 GNFRF
+1998 
-2003 TTIAKSIPNSRMTQQ
+2003 
-2018 RNYKILRTYV
+2018 
-2028 LHQDF
+2028 
-2033 RFVIVAF
+2033 
-2040 SVCCF
+2040 
-2045 YHVDAFWQV
+2045 
-2054 YHSSSADGMLLN
+2054 
-2066 DCSGNVVNVDDCLRR
+2066 
-2081 AVDHAFPVYV
+2081 
-2091 SCAEMLFVCHIFYFI
+2091 
-2106 CFIFQCCDRE
+2106 
-2116 YSWLIAVE
+2116 